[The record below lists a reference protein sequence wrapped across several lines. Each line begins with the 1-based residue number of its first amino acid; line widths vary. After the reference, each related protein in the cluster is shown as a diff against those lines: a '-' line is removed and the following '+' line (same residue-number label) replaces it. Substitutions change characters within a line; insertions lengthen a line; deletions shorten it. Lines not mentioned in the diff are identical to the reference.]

1 MLSLV
6 DEPEEMHALY
16 AYLRDNIL
24 AYAKW
29 QERENLLTLNNG
41 NHYAGAGSYGFTH
54 ELPCSETYAQTKTLT
69 TRDLWF
75 NLNSQETV
83 GISPRM
89 YKRFVFPYY
98 RELAAEFGQ
107 VYYGC
112 CEPVHEIWDACV
124 SQYPNLRKVSIS
136 AWCNEEYMG
145 EALRHS
151 PVIYS
156 RKPSPNFIGV
166 GQYFDTEAFSAHIR
180 KTLTEARDCHLEI
193 IFRDVYTLTG
203 DLSKPGRAVNITRRL
218 IDELW

>member
-1 MLSLV
+1 
-6 DEPEEMHALY
+6 
-16 AYLRDNIL
+16 
-24 AYAKW
+24 
-29 QERENLLTLNNG
+29 
-41 NHYAGAGSYGFTH
+41 
-54 ELPCSETYAQTKTLT
+54 
-69 TRDLWF
+69 
-75 NLNSQETV
+75 
-83 GISPRM
+83 M

-166 GQYFDTEAFSAHIR
+166 GDNFDTEAFSAHIR

-193 IFRDVYTLTG
+193 IFRLGLYPHRR
-203 DLSKPGRAVNITRRL
+203 SKQTRSGGEHYPAL
-218 IDELW
+218 D